1 MSAMRRDD
9 RPGVHRKGVEQEM
22 RIILKITWGILL
34 AFTLF
39 WVGIYMGAES
49 RRTYIFNRLKYVGKY
64 HDETIEDAEKY
75 LKTLDPKGGV
85 EIFVGSDYM
94 NFIVRVGPSYIV
106 TNEGKAEVE
115 RLLDIKYI
123 EKIVPGLSGLE

>member
-1 MSAMRRDD
+1 MRRDD

-22 RIILKITWGILL
+22 RTILKITWGILL

-106 TNEGKAEVE
+106 TNEVKAEVE

>member
-22 RIILKITWGILL
+22 RTILKITWGILL

-39 WVGIYMGAES
+39 WVGIYMGAQS

-64 HDETIEDAEKY
+64 YYETIEDAEKY

-85 EIFVGSDYM
+85 EIFEGSDYM

-106 TNEGKAEVE
+106 TDEVKAEVE

>member
-1 MSAMRRDD
+1 
-9 RPGVHRKGVEQEM
+9 M

-106 TNEGKAEVE
+106 TDEVKAEVE

-123 EKIVPGLSGLE
+123 EKIVPGLSGLD

>member
-64 HDETIEDAEKY
+64 YDETIEDAEKY
-75 LKTLDPKGGV
+75 LKTLDPNGGV
-85 EIFVGSDYM
+85 EIFVGSYYM

-106 TNEGKAEVE
+106 TDEVKAEVE

>member
-9 RPGVHRKGVEQEM
+9 RLGVHRKGVEQEM
-22 RIILKITWGILL
+22 RTILKITWGILL

-75 LKTLDPKGGV
+75 LKTLDPNGGV
-85 EIFVGSDYM
+85 EIFVGSYYM

-106 TNEGKAEVE
+106 TDEVKAEVE

>member
-1 MSAMRRDD
+1 MRRDD
-9 RPGVHRKGVEQEM
+9 RLGVHRKGVEQEM
-22 RIILKITWGILL
+22 RTILKITWGILL
-34 AFTLF
+34 GSPPL

-75 LKTLDPKGGV
+75 LKTLDPNGGV
-85 EIFVGSDYM
+85 EIFVGSYYM

-106 TNEGKAEVE
+106 TDEVKAEVE

-123 EKIVPGLSGLE
+123 EKIVPGLSGLD

>member
-1 MSAMRRDD
+1 MRRDD

-22 RIILKITWGILL
+22 RLILKITWGILL

-64 HDETIEDAEKY
+64 YDETIEDAEKY
-75 LKTLDPKGGV
+75 LKTLDPNGGV
-85 EIFVGSDYM
+85 EIFVGSYYM

-106 TNEGKAEVE
+106 TDEVKAEVE

>member
-106 TNEGKAEVE
+106 TDEVKAEVE

>member
-22 RIILKITWGILL
+22 RTILKITWGILL

-75 LKTLDPKGGV
+75 LKTLDPNGGV
-85 EIFVGSDYM
+85 EIFVGSYYM

-106 TNEGKAEVE
+106 TDEVKAEVE

>member
-1 MSAMRRDD
+1 MRRDD

-64 HDETIEDAEKY
+64 YDETIEDAEKY
-75 LKTLDPKGGV
+75 LKTLDPNGGV
-85 EIFVGSDYM
+85 EIFVGSYYM

-106 TNEGKAEVE
+106 TDEVKAEVE

>member
-1 MSAMRRDD
+1 MRRDD

-22 RIILKITWGILL
+22 RTILKITWGILL

-39 WVGIYMGAES
+39 WVGIYMGAQS
-49 RRTYIFNRLKYVGKY
+49 RTTYIFNRLKYVGKY

-106 TNEGKAEVE
+106 TNEVKAEVE

>member
-1 MSAMRRDD
+1 MRRDD

-49 RRTYIFNRLKYVGKY
+49 RRAYIFNRLKYVGKY
-64 HDETIEDAEKY
+64 YDETIEDAEKY
-75 LKTLDPKGGV
+75 LKTLDPNGGV
-85 EIFVGSDYM
+85 EIFVGSYYM

-106 TNEGKAEVE
+106 TDEVKAEVE

>member
-1 MSAMRRDD
+1 MRRDD
-9 RPGVHRKGVEQEM
+9 RLGVHRKGVEQEM
-22 RIILKITWGILL
+22 RTILKITWGILL

-75 LKTLDPKGGV
+75 LKTLDPNGGV
-85 EIFVGSDYM
+85 EIFVGSYYM

-106 TNEGKAEVE
+106 TDEVKAEVE